1 IIPAIQET
9 FVEEPVKIDLIDEA
23 ELIRQLKI
31 KPTNIAEWKKR
42 HYITGYLNK
51 NQKVKIYVS
60 RGDWYIYQDYLELKY
75 KHDETLI
82 NCDVPCIW
90 KAKEIQNL
98 TSEELKSADGLFCV
112 NQPGLPKEKAWKGQ
126 KFIQYTLEPKTHCPQ
141 CHDKTHLFDIRATYD
156 ENSDIPTSYV
166 RMDTEKW
173 RTVVPFNITKLTP
186 NSTFIS
192 FIASHWTKFRGEF
205 IPKLEKHI
213 PVASF
218 GGVLRNTDWY
228 PECNGLSHFKSKN
241 CIISKFPFYIAI
253 ENCQEKDYST
263 EKLWDAFSLGVVPVI
278 WGAPNTRLYLPHPKS
293 AIFIED
299 FKDAKALADYLKY
312 LVTNETAYLE
322 YHKWRTMKLSD
333 EFEKKSYMSMCNLEC
348 NVCREVARLRIIE
361 RFNNTDT

>member
-1 IIPAIQET
+1 SI
-9 FVEEPVKIDLIDEA
+9 KIVRIDEA

-51 NQKVKIYVS
+51 NQKVKIYVT
-60 RGDWYIYQDYLELKY
+60 RELKY

-90 KAKEIQNL
+90 KAKEIEDL
-98 TSEELKSADGLFCV
+98 TSEELKSADGLLCV
-112 NQPGLPKEKAWKGQ
+112 DQLGLPKEKAWKGQ
-126 KFIQYTLEPKTHCPQ
+126 KFIQYTLEPETYFPQ
-141 CHDKTHLFDIRATYD
+141 YHDKTNPYDIRATYY

-166 RMDTEKW
+166 SMDTETW
-173 RTVVPFNITKLTP
+173 RSIVPFNITKLTP

-192 FIASHWTKFRGEF
+192 FIASHWTQFRREF
-205 IPKLEKHI
+205 IPNLEKHI

-218 GGVLRNTDWY
+218 GGVYRNTDWY
-228 PECNGLSHFKSKN
+228 PECPLESKN
-241 CIISKFPFYIAI
+241 CIISKFPFYLAI

-263 EKLWDAFSLGVVPVI
+263 EKLWNTFNLGVVPVI

-312 LVTNETAYLE
+312 LV
-322 YHKWRTMKLSD
+322 
-333 EFEKKSYMSMCNLEC
+333 KK
-348 NVCREVARLRIIE
+348 
-361 RFNNTDT
+361 